1 MCLLPSPL
9 KARCTSRFR
18 KRNQNPRASLI
29 RSIQVE
35 HPLPIR
41 VKPGPRCPLLR
52 VLLAQEREAGP
63 QFLLGPIPLGQPRP
77 DTGPVPPA
85 REGPTDRGSQERP
98 GSLGASTEASAPLPP
113 RPPARRDPEPTP
125 RIPGSAEPPQP
136 HHWVGMHVGR
146 IAGPRTPNWRPRLES
161 NRPRIGGAGPGPPA
175 PRAGEGDRGGGAGE
189 EGGRAGGAS
198 RVRGA
203 RGGCGGRRAHL
214 PLVSAAIAGHMTE
227 AVAGMTVWAL
237 ATRAGGRP
245 REGVWWE
252 EFAGGAD

>member
-1 MCLLPSPL
+1 MSFAPSPAGTGKGGGATVFAGSDSSGAAQAGHGASPSRPRGADGQRQPG
-9 KARCTSRFR
+9 KARVPGGINGGICT
-18 KRNQNPRASLI
+18 P
-29 RSIQVE
+29 
-35 HPLPIR
+35 
-41 VKPGPRCPLLR
+41 
-52 VLLAQEREAGP
+52 
-63 QFLLGPIPLGQPRP
+63 
-77 DTGPVPPA
+77 
-85 REGPTDRGSQERP
+85 
-98 GSLGASTEASAPLPP
+98 PP
-113 RPPARRDPEPTP
+113 RPPARREPEPTP

-146 IAGPRTPNWRPRLES
+146 IAGPRTPKWRPRLEG
-161 NRPRIGGAGPGPPA
+161 NRQRIGGAGPGPPA

-189 EGGRAGGAS
+189 AGGRAGGAS